1 MFLVALFVVSK
12 HWEYPQMSK
21 NRGPV
26 CKGMCYAV
34 LSRFSCV
41 HLWGTL
47 WTVVRQAPLSMGFSR
62 QEYWS
67 GLPCPPP
74 GDLPN
79 PGIKPRS
86 LRSPA
91 LAGRLFT
98 TSATGEAQQGNP
110 TQQWKRRTAD
120 AYNNLDPV
128 SVGHRDVLPDA
139 ESQTEKHTLWVH
151 VREVLKQANGL
162 YGDSHQISEKER
174 EQRECPA
181 FYTLTGSGGHS
192 CRYLL
197 KSVNRFT
204 EVFYS

>member
-1 MFLVALFVVSK
+1 
-12 HWEYPQMSK
+12 MSK

-34 LSRFSCV
+34 SRFSCV
-41 HLWGTL
+41 HLWVTL
-47 WTVVRQAPLSMGFSR
+47 WTVTRQAPLSMGFSR

-91 LAGRLFT
+91 LAGRRFT
-98 TSATGEAQQGNP
+98 TSAIGEAQQGNP
-110 TQQWKRRTAD
+110 TQQLKRRTAD
-120 AYNNLDPV
+120 AYNNLGPV
-128 SVGHRDVLPDA
+128 SVGHRDVLQMQKA
-139 ESQTEKHTLWVH
+139 RH
-151 VREVLKQANGL
+151 REAHSLSACAWSFKTGKRV

-174 EQRECPA
+174 EQRECPP

-197 KSVNRFT
+197 KIVNRFT